1 MANQER
7 AYQFYDNRY
16 HPFCLRC
23 PDNIRPRPHLLLA
36 PGDCHKVTQTMN
48 WYVVHTLTG
57 HEQKVKKVLERVI
70 KEKGMESF
78 FGRIII
84 PVENLIK
91 IRKGKKV
98 IEERRLF
105 PGYIVIE
112 MEPTDEALKLVSSI
126 PGVTHFLGTR
136 YKPTPLEKE
145 EVESILAQVEES
157 KKKVVTK
164 IPFTK
169 GERVTVIDGPF
180 TDFVGT
186 VEEIYPERE
195 KVKVIVLIFGRPTP
209 IELGFHQLKSF

>member
-1 MANQER
+1 
-7 AYQFYDNRY
+7 
-16 HPFCLRC
+16 
-23 PDNIRPRPHLLLA
+23 
-36 PGDCHKVTQTMN
+36 MN

-57 HEQKVKKVLERVI
+57 HEQKVKRILERII
-70 KEKGMESF
+70 KEEGMENY
-78 FGRIII
+78 FGKIII

-91 IRKGKKV
+91 IKKGKKV
-98 IEERRLF
+98 MEERRLY

-112 MEPTDEALKLVSSI
+112 MEPTNEALKLVNSV

-136 YKPTPLEKE
+136 NKPIALGED
-145 EVESILAQVEES
+145 EVNALLAQVEES

-195 KVKVIVLIFGRPTP
+195 KVKVMVIIFGRPTP
-209 IELGFHQLKSF
+209 IELGFHQLKGF

>member
-1 MANQER
+1 M
-7 AYQFYDNRY
+7 D
-16 HPFCLRC
+16 
-23 PDNIRPRPHLLLA
+23 
-36 PGDCHKVTQTMN
+36 

-57 HEQKVKKVLERVI
+57 HEQKVKKILERTI
-70 KEKGMESF
+70 KENRMENF

-84 PVENLIK
+84 PVENLVK

-98 IEERRLF
+98 MEERRLY

-112 MEPTDEALKLVSSI
+112 MEPTNEALKLVNSV

-136 YKPTPLEKE
+136 NKPIPLVKE
-145 EVESILAQVEES
+145 EVDALLAQVEES

-195 KVKVIVLIFGRPTP
+195 KVKVMVVIFGRPTP